1 MSTYTGG
8 SISTGKLVVNGNI
21 TLDASGANA
30 ATVQAVQIG
39 ATTVRATTIYTDT
52 ISYNATD
59 FSGNLYVSGNMVVD
73 GSSTFLG
80 PIGFSN
86 LNVSGALSAKTV
98 STPAGFSIDAS
109 ANVVVPRNL
118 TANAVS
124 TMTLATP
131 AGLSVDAS
139 ANVVIPGNSTL
150 NTLTVNQGGLFNN
163 SLNVAQSLYVAG
175 GAYLNKEYTNLL
187 TVGDSSAGNGVS
199 MRSTSSVLNVT
210 GITQDLSMNVFPI
223 TLGVK
228 GSLVVDSSSSLN
240 GPVTVSGALV
250 SRTLATN
257 SGFSVDSSANVVI
270 PGSVTSNSMTSNSV
284 STKTLTTPAGFSV
297 DSSAN
302 VSVAGS
308 STLSMLTVNGDALFS
323 NSVNIE
329 ESLYLAGGEYIDK
342 SYINVLTVGDS
353 SAGNGV
359 SMLSSGTT
367 LNVTGITQDISA
379 NIFPVNVAVNGG
391 LGIQGKYIFN
401 TAVDSSTNNY
411 INIDSSNTSVPTL
424 GTQVPD
430 YSMPIYINGVAYIIN
445 LKKL

>member
-1 MSTYTGG
+1 
-8 SISTGKLVVNGNI
+8 
-21 TLDASGANA
+21 
-30 ATVQAVQIG
+30 
-39 ATTVRATTIYTDT
+39 
-52 ISYNATD
+52 
-59 FSGNLYVSGNMVVD
+59 
-73 GSSTFLG
+73 
-80 PIGFSN
+80 
-86 LNVSGALSAKTV
+86 
-98 STPAGFSIDAS
+98 
-109 ANVVVPRNL
+109 
-118 TANAVS
+118 
-124 TMTLATP
+124 
-131 AGLSVDAS
+131 
-139 ANVVIPGNSTL
+139 
-150 NTLTVNQGGLFNN
+150 
-163 SLNVAQSLYVAG
+163 
-175 GAYLNKEYTNLL
+175 
-187 TVGDSSAGNGVS
+187 
-199 MRSTSSVLNVT
+199 
-210 GITQDLSMNVFPI
+210 MNVFPI